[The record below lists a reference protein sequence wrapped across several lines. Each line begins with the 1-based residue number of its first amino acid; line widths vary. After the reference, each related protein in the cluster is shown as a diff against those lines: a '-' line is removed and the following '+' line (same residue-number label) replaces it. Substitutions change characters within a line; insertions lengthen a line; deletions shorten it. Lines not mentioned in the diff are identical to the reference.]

1 MKKIF
6 LFILSSVLLIGLL
19 ACSNQGEDKV
29 VTNEEQGMEKQINE
43 ETSKKDVRE
52 VVWEQLSSEQKERI
66 NGTWKD
72 GKVSKTTLNES
83 MMSEVEDKS
92 YAGKE
97 VYLIDF
103 PTKSKSI
110 PNNMIVYAD
119 VNTFDCIGIGLVD

>member
-72 GKVSKTTLNES
+72 GKYQKLR
-83 MMSEVEDKS
+83 
-92 YAGKE
+92 
-97 VYLIDF
+97 
-103 PTKSKSI
+103 
-110 PNNMIVYAD
+110 
-119 VNTFDCIGIGLVD
+119 

>member
-119 VNTFDCIGIGLVD
+119 VNTFDYIGIGLVD

>member
-1 MKKIF
+1 
-6 LFILSSVLLIGLL
+6 
-19 ACSNQGEDKV
+19 
-29 VTNEEQGMEKQINE
+29 MEG
-43 ETSKKDVRE
+43 RE
-52 VVWEQLSSEQKERI
+52 
-66 NGTWKD
+66 
-72 GKVSKTTLNES
+72 VSKTTLNES

-119 VNTFDCIGIGLVD
+119 VNTFDYIGIGLVD

>member
-6 LFILSSVLLIGLL
+6 LFILSFVLLIGLL

-119 VNTFDCIGIGLVD
+119 VNTFDYIGIGLVD